1 MNKELETYFWV
12 SYSQN
17 SVSPPP
23 PMVCVYY
30 NQQVATRLL
39 GRPQPQMYPPVARNQ
54 YTLVNRTH
62 KHYIYMLQGPTN
74 ILKSHQ
80 SSTICKISDE
90 VIWRNFFQIFVFILG
105 GPGEAYVESRGIK
118 VLWRPHHTGYIC
130 TTRKTMDNKFYI
142 YVKTL
147 TSLAKWGP
155 GGGNDIFRVMLGPY
169 IKSRGTRG
177 IKMSAN
183 ADLITVENYVQ
194 QGETIW
200 KTFFHLWAKM

>member
-1 MNKELETYFWV
+1 MCQSILLQICQ
-12 SYSQN
+12 SQLIHKLLCT
-17 SVSPPP
+17 SIA
-23 PMVCVYY
+23 
-30 NQQVATRLL
+30 QTTRLL

-62 KHYIYMLQGPTN
+62 EHYIYMLQGPTN

-90 VIWRNFFQIFVFILG
+90 VIWWIFFQLFVFILG
-105 GPGEAYVESRGIK
+105 GPGKRTLNPE
-118 VLWRPHHTGYIC
+118 VLKCHWRHHHTGYIC

-155 GGGNDIFRVMLGPY
+155 GGGGGGGGLNNQTGPILVHIY
-169 IKSRGTRG
+169 TLHLI
-177 IKMSAN
+177 IIYMSN
-183 ADLITVENYVQ
+183 IEV
-194 QGETIW
+194 IW
-200 KTFFHLWAKM
+200 